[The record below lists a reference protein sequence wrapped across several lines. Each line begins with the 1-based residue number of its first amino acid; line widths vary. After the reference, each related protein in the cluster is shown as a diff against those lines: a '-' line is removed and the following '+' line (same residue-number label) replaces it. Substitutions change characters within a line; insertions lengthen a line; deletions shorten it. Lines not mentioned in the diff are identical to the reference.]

1 MKFNYKNF
9 KFKFKL
15 DVLRKNQRKENLIE
29 KR

>member
-1 MKFNYKNF
+1 MKFNYKSF